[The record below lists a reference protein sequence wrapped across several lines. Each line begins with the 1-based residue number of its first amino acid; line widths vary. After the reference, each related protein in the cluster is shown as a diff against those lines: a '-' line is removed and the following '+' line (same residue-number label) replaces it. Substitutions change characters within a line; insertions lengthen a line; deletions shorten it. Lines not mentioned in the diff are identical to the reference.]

1 MFSNSSSTQM
11 TVEKNENAIQ
21 SLQALYQERKE
32 AIQKRLAEFRQVMQ
46 WKDDEVF
53 AELCFCL
60 LTPQSSA
67 KVCWEAVTAL
77 KQRTLLLKG
86 LPAELEPYL
95 RSVRFSENKA
105 KYILEARNM
114 FSKDGNLQLKSQISS
129 FYNPYELREWLVE
142 NVKGLGYKEASHFL
156 RNIGLGEGFAILD
169 RHILRNLNQLGVI
182 AEIPATITKKRYLE
196 IEERLRTFATEID
209 IPMADLDLLF
219 WSKETGWI
227 FK

>member
-11 TVEKNENAIQ
+11 TVIKEEDAIE

-46 WKDDEVF
+46 WKDEEVF

-77 KQRTLLLKG
+77 RKQSLLLKG
-86 LPAELEPYL
+86 KPPELEPFL
-95 RSVRFSENKA
+95 RSVRFSDSKA
-105 KYILEARNM
+105 KYIVEARDM
-114 FSKDGNLQLKSQISS
+114 FSNDDKLQLKSRISS
-129 FYNPYELREWLVE
+129 FYNPFELREWLVE

-156 RNIGLGEGFAILD
+156 RNIGLGEEFAILD
-169 RHILRNLNQLGVI
+169 RHILRNLDRLGVI
-182 AEIPATITKKRYLE
+182 TEIPVSITKKRYLE
-196 IEERLRTFATEID
+196 IEEKLRRFATEIG
-209 IPMADLDLLF
+209 IPLADLDLLF
-219 WSKETGWI
+219 WSRETGWI

>member
-11 TVEKNENAIQ
+11 TVVREQNAIPE
-21 SLQALYQERKE
+21 LQTLYQERKD

-46 WKDDEVF
+46 WKDEEVF
-53 AELCFCL
+53 GELCFCL

-67 KVCWEAVTAL
+67 KVCWEAVIAL

-95 RSVRFSENKA
+95 RSVRFSDSKA
-105 KYILEARNM
+105 KYIVEARNM
-114 FSKDGNLQLKSQISS
+114 FSKDGHLQLKSQISS
-129 FYNPYELREWLVE
+129 FYNPFELREWFVE

-156 RNIGLGEGFAILD
+156 RNIGLGEEFAILD
-169 RHILRNLNQLGVI
+169 RHILRNLAQLGVI
-182 AEIPATITKKRYLE
+182 PEIPISITKKRYLE
-196 IEERLRTFATEID
+196 IEEKLRRFSTEID